1 MTITSNYNRPVIRSN
16 ESGGGKTVQTI
27 LIIVLIV
34 IAGLIAYQFLFA
46 NKSQKPDQQVTASV
60 TTSPTP
66 TVIPSNTSIETITPT
81 PTTSITVTPSVT
93 TTSSAGNGSVTANV
107 TTTVPGNWK
116 VIENGT
122 VDYNFFRPNSYY
134 FRVNGTTMGIDP
146 AALPADGSYKGV
158 LTMTK
163 IKKTLDSVKSDFTA
177 NLQDGFLEGSVTAG
191 TNEWT
196 LVRGTLKTPD
206 ANGSAEVKLG
216 FISHNGATYVLELL
230 TTADKF
236 ASNQPTFDTELGI
249 LSFK

>member
-16 ESGGGKTVQTI
+16 ESGGGKTVQTV

-46 NKSQKPDQQVTASV
+46 NKSQKTDQQVTASV

-66 TVIPSNTSIETITPT
+66 TPTTEESVTPT
-81 PTTSITVTPSVT
+81 PTTSISVTPTVT
-93 TTSSAGNGSVTANV
+93 TTSTAGNGSVTANV

-134 FRVNGTTMGIDP
+134 FRVNGNTMGIDP
-146 AALPADGSYKGV
+146 AALPSDGSYKGV
-158 LTMTK
+158 LTNTK
-163 IKKTLDSVKSDFTA
+163 IKKSQDSVKSDYTA
-177 NLQDGFLEGSVTAG
+177 TLQDGFLEGSVTAG
-191 TNEWT
+191 SNEWV

-206 ANGSAEVKLG
+206 TTGAAEVKLG
-216 FISHNGATYVLELL
+216 FLTHNGATYVLELL

-236 ASNQPTFDTELGI
+236 ASNQATFDTELGI